1 MNAPSLLEL
10 FFIFFYIGLFTIGG
24 GLVAITLMKQLIVD
38 RGLISSELF
47 VNMIAISESTPG
59 PIGVNMATY
68 IGNQFYG
75 VLGGCVTTLGEI
87 LPSIICILIIA
98 KLFTKFQEKP
108 LVKAAFST
116 LRPATSGLILVAAL
130 QVFEVALLN
139 INLNLSSI
147 SSISKLPSFA
157 EIFKWKQV
165 VFYLISVALL
175 FLTKISPIALIFAGA
190 VFGILFL

>member
-1 MNAPSLLEL
+1 MNVPSLLEL

-98 KLFTKFQEKP
+98 RLFTKFQEKP
-108 LVKAAFST
+108 LVKAAFLT

-139 INLNLSSI
+139 INLNFSSI
-147 SSISKLPSFA
+147 SQLPSFA

-165 VFYLISVALL
+165 IFYLISVALL
-175 FLTKISPIALIFAGA
+175 LLTKISPIALIFAGA

>member
-98 KLFTKFQEKP
+98 RLFTKFQEKP
-108 LVKAAFST
+108 LVKAAFLT

-147 SSISKLPSFA
+147 SKLPSFA

-165 VFYLISVALL
+165 IFYLISVALL

>member
-1 MNAPSLLEL
+1 MNVPSLLEL

-87 LPSIICILIIA
+87 LPSIICMLIIA
-98 KLFTKFQEKP
+98 RLFTKFQEKP
-108 LVKAAFST
+108 LVKAAFLT

-139 INLNLSSI
+139 INLNFSSI
-147 SSISKLPSFA
+147 SQLPSFA

-165 VFYLISVALL
+165 IFYLISVALL

>member
-1 MNAPSLLEL
+1 MNVPSLLEL

-98 KLFTKFQEKP
+98 RLFTKFQEKP
-108 LVKAAFST
+108 LVKAAFLTDRKS
-116 LRPATSGLILVAAL
+116 
-130 QVFEVALLN
+130 
-139 INLNLSSI
+139 
-147 SSISKLPSFA
+147 
-157 EIFKWKQV
+157 V
-165 VFYLISVALL
+165 V
-175 FLTKISPIALIFAGA
+175 
-190 VFGILFL
+190 

>member
-1 MNAPSLLEL
+1 MNVPSLLEL

-98 KLFTKFQEKP
+98 RPFTKFQEKP
-108 LVKAAFST
+108 LVKAAFLT

-139 INLNLSSI
+139 INLNFSSI
-147 SSISKLPSFA
+147 SQLPSFA

-165 VFYLISVALL
+165 IFYLISVALL

>member
-1 MNAPSLLEL
+1 MNVPSLLEL

-98 KLFTKFQEKP
+98 RLFTKFQEKP
-108 LVKAAFST
+108 LVKAAFLT

-139 INLNLSSI
+139 INLNFSSI
-147 SSISKLPSFA
+147 SQLPSFA

-165 VFYLISVALL
+165 IFYLISVALL

-190 VFGILFL
+190 VFGILFSQ

>member
-1 MNAPSLLEL
+1 MNVPSLLEL

-98 KLFTKFQEKP
+98 RLFTKFQEKP
-108 LVKAAFST
+108 LVKAAFLT

-139 INLNLSSI
+139 INLNFSSI
-147 SSISKLPSFA
+147 SQLPSFA
-157 EIFKWKQV
+157 EVFKWKQV
-165 VFYLISVALL
+165 IFYLISVALL

>member
-1 MNAPSLLEL
+1 MNVPSLLEL

-98 KLFTKFQEKP
+98 RLFTKFQEKP
-108 LVKAAFST
+108 LVKAAFLT

-139 INLNLSSI
+139 INLNFSSI
-147 SSISKLPSFA
+147 SQLPSFA

-165 VFYLISVALL
+165 IFYLISVALL
-175 FLTKISPIALIFAGA
+175 FLTKISPIALIFVGA

>member
-1 MNAPSLLEL
+1 MNVPSLLEL

-98 KLFTKFQEKP
+98 RLFTKFQEKP
-108 LVKAAFST
+108 LVKAAFLT

-139 INLNLSSI
+139 INLNFSSI
-147 SSISKLPSFA
+147 SQLPSFA

-165 VFYLISVALL
+165 IFYLISVALL
-175 FLTKISPIALIFAGA
+175 FLTKISPIAPIFAGA

>member
-1 MNAPSLLEL
+1 MNVPSLLEL

-98 KLFTKFQEKP
+98 RLFTKFQEKP
-108 LVKAAFST
+108 LVKAAFLT

-139 INLNLSSI
+139 INLNFSSI
-147 SSISKLPSFA
+147 SQLPSFA
-157 EIFKWKQV
+157 EFFKWKQV
-165 VFYLISVALL
+165 IFYLISVALL

>member
-1 MNAPSLLEL
+1 MNVPSLLEL

-38 RGLISSELF
+38 RCLISSELF

-98 KLFTKFQEKP
+98 RLFTKFQEKP
-108 LVKAAFST
+108 LVKAAFLT

-139 INLNLSSI
+139 INLNFSSI
-147 SSISKLPSFA
+147 SQLPSFA

-165 VFYLISVALL
+165 IFYLISVALL

>member
-98 KLFTKFQEKP
+98 RLFTKFHEKP
-108 LVKAAFST
+108 LVKAAFLT

-147 SSISKLPSFA
+147 SKLPSFA
-157 EIFKWKQV
+157 EVFKWKQV
-165 VFYLISVALL
+165 IFYLISVALL

>member
-1 MNAPSLLEL
+1 MNVPSLLEL

-38 RGLISSELF
+38 RGLISSKLF

-98 KLFTKFQEKP
+98 RLFTKFQEKP
-108 LVKAAFST
+108 LVKAAFLT

-139 INLNLSSI
+139 INLNFSSI
-147 SSISKLPSFA
+147 SQLPSFA

-165 VFYLISVALL
+165 IFYLISVALL